1 VLREA
6 SWSRASEPSSS
17 CWQEDGTE
25 RKKESSVLGQYRGSN
40 HRRRA
45 DPPRLE
51 EGSLI
56 PSDVPDGLT
65 NINGSEIAAQFENS
79 EDYRH
84 LCCMSEEFDPSDY
97 SFVVKRRG
105 SPAKPWRWEIYRA
118 GRSGLVECSPSF
130 FEGMAEAAKEGKKAL
145 ARFLAKQAA

>member
-1 VLREA
+1 MEQREKR
-6 SWSRASEPSSS
+6 S
-17 CWQEDGTE
+17 QV
-25 RKKESSVLGQYRGSN
+25 SSVSTEGQITGGGRL
-40 HRRRA
+40 RQEA
-45 DPPRLE
+45 LE
-51 EGSLI
+51 EGSLV
-56 PSDVPDGLT
+56 PSDVPVGLT
-65 NINGSEIAAQFENS
+65 IINGSEIAAQFENS

-118 GRSGLVECSPSF
+118 GRSGLVECSPGF

>member
-1 VLREA
+1 MEQREKRSQA
-6 SWSRASEPSSS
+6 S
-17 CWQEDGTE
+17 
-25 RKKESSVLGQYRGSN
+25 LGQYRGS
-40 HRRRA
+40 RRLRQEA
-45 DPPRLE
+45 LE
-51 EGSLI
+51 EGLLV

-65 NINGSEIAAQFENS
+65 IINGSEIAAQFENS

-118 GRSGLVECSPSF
+118 GRSGLVECSPGF